1 MIATFL
7 EQLRS
12 RKEAELATD
21 IDLPRRRKLAEFR
34 YSIIGTLFSSPPGK
48 GELAERLREIASRDW
63 TYPDKQMS
71 ERVSVRTLERWYQA
85 ARKNRTDP
93 IAALIPAKRKDFGKE
108 VVLTDEHIAW
118 LRENFRNNASW
129 SWRLHADNLSD
140 TGIIPVASY
149 STVLRWMKK
158 NSYIPL
164 RSAKKRSAF
173 RREVKLYESM
183 YSGELFHFD
192 FHKGSR
198 KVLHPNGEYVQPYC
212 VAFIDDRSRLIA
224 HCQWFYGESAEELVH
239 ACIQAI
245 LKRGLPRKMMS
256 DNGSSMTSGEFIAGM
271 SRLAIEHNFTQV
283 YSPHQNGKI
292 ESFWIPL
299 EGRLLKMLS
308 HVKPLTLDKL
318 NRFTQA
324 WVEEDYNNKRHSET
338 GEKPIARYLDGK
350 DVLRPAPDYDTLR
363 KAFRT
368 IITRQ
373 QRRTDHTISID
384 SVRFEIP
391 IQFRHLPEIV
401 VAYSRWDLS
410 SVTVICPDTHQQ
422 VCEIH
427 PVDLNRN
434 ASGLRSVIPNREQ
447 VDIEKQ
453 NDDPSDALPP
463 TLARCLRDFASKT
476 SFSGYIPLERN
487 SER

>member
-1 MIATFL
+1 
-7 EQLRS
+7 
-12 RKEAELATD
+12 LATD
-21 IDLPRRRKLAEFR
+21 IDMPRRRKVAEFR
-34 YSIIGTLFSSPPGK
+34 YSIIGTLFSSPPRK
-48 GELAERLREIASRDW
+48 GELAERLRGIASRDW
-63 TYPDKQMS
+63 TYPDKQVS
-71 ERVSVRTLERWYQA
+71 ERISVRTLERWYQA
-85 ARKNRTDP
+85 AKKNRADP
-93 IAALIPAKRKDFGKE
+93 IAALLPAKRSDFGRA
-108 VVLTDEHIAW
+108 VALTGEHIAW
-118 LRENFRNNASW
+118 LRENFRNNSSW
-129 SWRLHADNLSD
+129 SWRLHADNLAD

-158 NSYIPL
+158 NSYIPA
-164 RSAKKRSAF
+164 RNNKKKSAF
-173 RREVKLYESM
+173 KREVKLYESM

-198 KVLHPNGEYVQPYC
+198 KVLHPSGEYVQPYC
-212 VAFIDDRSRLIA
+212 VAFIDDRSRLVA
-224 HCQWFYGESAEELVH
+224 HCQLFYGESAEELVH

-256 DNGSSMTSGEFIAGM
+256 DNGSAMTSGEFIAGM
-271 SRLAIEHNFTQV
+271 NRLAVEHNLTQI

-338 GEKPIARYLDGK
+338 GEKPLTRYLDGK

-368 IITRQ
+368 PVKRQ
-373 QRRTDHTISID
+373 QRRSDNTISID
-384 SVRFEIP
+384 SVRFEVP
-391 IQFRHLPEIV
+391 LQYRHIPEII

-410 SVTVICPDTHQQ
+410 SVTIICSDTHEP
-422 VCEIH
+422 VCEIY
-427 PVDLNRN
+427 PADLNRN
-434 ASGLRSVIPNREQ
+434 ASGLRAALPHREQ
-447 VDIEKQ
+447 DATEKQ
-453 NDDPSDALPP
+453 NEDHSNSLPP
-463 TLARCLRDFASKT
+463 TLARCLRDFEEKT
-476 SFSGYIPLERN
+476 SLSGYIPLERN